1 MSEIS
6 PLPWFFVVIEVKY
19 GLGTYLPALCKAAS
33 SPVPNVK
40 VYVDLLLQSNPSLAP
55 VNLTEPNDLRW
66 YNHSNARG
74 ELIRLPS
81 GERNLPET
89 QLALSSR
96 VLSGPK
102 PLRVNIPILLYT
114 I

>member
-66 YNHSNARG
+66 CNHSKARG
-74 ELIRLPS
+74 LRDSPAIQLSLSFRAPS
-81 GERNLPET
+81 
-89 QLALSSR
+89 A
-96 VLSGPK
+96 PK
-102 PLRVNIPILLYT
+102 PPRFNIAIILYT